1 MAELNSDLEPFAKFV
16 DALDPWLGQ
25 AVLIGGW
32 AHRLYR
38 LDSRARKL
46 PYPPITT
53 LDGDVAVPQKLKV
66 EESTIRERLL
76 KAGFKEEFLGEDQP
90 PATHYHYRQEGGF
103 YVEFLSP
110 LLGSEYDRHGK
121 RKATREVGGISSQQ
135 LRYIE
140 ILMVEPWKIAL
151 GEQDG
156 YPFAPAKKVLVANP
170 TSFMAQKILIHHER
184 DYKDR
189 AKDLLYIHDTIE
201 LFSEHLKDLQ
211 EIYETILK
219 LKLHRNRNIEVQSA
233 ADRLF
238 GKVTDPVREAALM
251 AAGRQLDPE
260 ALAETSRAGL
270 QEIFPKKMILGA
282 PAPFSR

>member
-1 MAELNSDLEPFAKFV
+1 MAELNSDLEAFAKFV
-16 DALDPWLGQ
+16 EAFDPWLGQ

-46 PYPPITT
+46 PYLPIAT
-53 LDGDVAVPQKLKV
+53 LDGDVAVPAKLKV
-66 EESTIRERLL
+66 EESTVRERLL
-76 KAGFKEEFLGEDQP
+76 KAGFKEEFAGEHQP
-90 PATHYHYRQEGGF
+90 PAAHYHYGQEGGF

-110 LLGSEYDRHGK
+110 LVGSEYDRHGK

-140 ILMVEPWKIAL
+140 ILMVEPWKLAL

-156 YPFAPAKKVLVANP
+156 YPFATARKVLVANP
-170 TSFMAQKILIHHER
+170 ASFIAQKILIHHER
-184 DYKDR
+184 GYKDR

-201 LFSEHLKDLQ
+201 AFSEHLEELQ
-211 EIYETILK
+211 KIYETILK
-219 LKLHRNRNIEVQSA
+219 LKLHRNCDIEVRSA
-233 ADRLF
+233 ANRLF
-238 GKVTDPVREAALM
+238 GKVTDTVREAALM
-251 AAGRQLDPE
+251 ATGRHLNPE

-270 QEIFPKKMILGA
+270 QEILGKT
-282 PAPFSR
+282 

>member
-1 MAELNSDLEPFAKFV
+1 MTEQNTDLEPFAKFV
-16 DALDPWLGQ
+16 DALDPWLEQ
-25 AVLIGGW
+25 VVLIGGW

-46 PYPPITT
+46 PYLPITT
-53 LDGDVAVPQKLKV
+53 LDGDVAVPTKLKA
-66 EESTIRERLL
+66 EESGVRERLL
-76 KAGFKEEFLGEDQP
+76 KAGFKEEFVGEDQP
-90 PATHYHYRQEGGF
+90 PATQYHYGQEGGF

-110 LLGSEYDRHGK
+110 LIGSEYDRHGK

-140 ILMVEPWKIAL
+140 ILMLDPWRIAL

-156 YPFAPAKKVLVANP
+156 YPFKPARKVLVANP
-170 TSFMAQKILIHHER
+170 TSFLAQKILIHHER

-189 AKDLLYIHDTIE
+189 AKDLLYTHDTIE
-201 LFSEHLKDLQ
+201 LFSEHLDELQ
-211 EIYETILK
+211 KIYRTILQS
-219 LKLHRNRNIEVQSA
+219 KLHRNRSAELRDA

-238 GKVTDPVREAALM
+238 GRVTDTVREAALM
-251 AAGRQLDPE
+251 ATGRHLDPE

-270 QEIFPKKMILGA
+270 QVIFTQ
-282 PAPFSR
+282 R

>member
-1 MAELNSDLEPFAKFV
+1 MTEQNVDLEPFAKFV
-16 DALDPWLGQ
+16 EALDPWLGQ

-38 LDSRARKL
+38 LDSRTRKL
-46 PYPPITT
+46 PYLPITT
-53 LDGDVAVPQKLKV
+53 LDGDVAVPTKLKA
-66 EESTIRERLL
+66 EESSVRERLL
-76 KAGFKEEFLGEDQP
+76 KVGFKEEFVGEDRP
-90 PATHYHYRQEGGF
+90 PATHNHYGQEGGF

-110 LLGSEYDRHGK
+110 LIGSEYDRHGK

-156 YPFAPAKKVLVANP
+156 YPFKPARKVQVANP
-170 TSFMAQKILIHHER
+170 TSFLAQKILIHHER

-201 LFSEHLKDLQ
+201 LFSEHLDELQ
-211 EIYETILK
+211 KIYRTILRS
-219 LKLHRNRNIEVQSA
+219 KLHRNRSAELRDA
-233 ADRLF
+233 ADRLL
-238 GKVTDPVREAALM
+238 GKVTDSVREAALM
-251 AAGRQLDPE
+251 ATGRHLEPE

-270 QEIFPKKMILGA
+270 QEIFTKK
-282 PAPFSR
+282 